1 MDKKALFY
9 IAGKNVQQV
18 GCKLRVTSALIHAGF
33 TKGGAFNLPDGRV
46 EVVLEGDEEDIER
59 LHRDISEHLV
69 EWLKKDA
76 VDVDNLVE
84 KIGNPGIRVTEL
96 EYDEDILVLDIGL
109 FSHSLTFDQI
119 YKGVDVYKGLANAI
133 KDLNETLRD
142 MRKGE

>member
-1 MDKKALFY
+1 M
-9 IAGKNVQQV
+9 QQV